1 MIYHIRM
8 LKNAVL
14 DCDTIRNTILFHI
27 LLYFGHSHKSRQQ
40 LVGRLTIFQINLLTE
55 YYSNFCFVI
64 MSNNHENDAKK
75 FEINSEEELH
85 ALVKNTKDLPLGNSS
100 FLIRA
105 NQKCRTVS
113 NSSQFVCKLSGV
125 RPIGHTDFVGHTL

>member
-1 MIYHIRM
+1 
-8 LKNAVL
+8 
-14 DCDTIRNTILFHI
+14 
-27 LLYFGHSHKSRQQ
+27 
-40 LVGRLTIFQINLLTE
+40 
-55 YYSNFCFVI
+55 

-105 NQKCRTVS
+105 N
-113 NSSQFVCKLSGV
+113 
-125 RPIGHTDFVGHTL
+125 